1 MEQSEASKTDIEQI
15 YERIINAIMEH
26 RLSPGSKLGE
36 VRMAEAFGVSR
47 TKVRQVLMMLAK
59 TGLVEQFP
67 NRGAFIASPSVSQ
80 TLEIFATRRLLE
92 PVIVSNVIARAERQ
106 DLKRL
111 HQQIA
116 KEKDARKQRNR
127 QAIIRLSG
135 DFHMLLASMAGNRY
149 IEKMMGELCPLTC
162 LTISLYDAPHTP
174 ACPEDEHDQIV
185 AAIARRDES
194 AAIELMLH
202 HLHHIEGELQ
212 LDAVPNNNIDWNRI
226 FG

>member
-1 MEQSEASKTDIEQI
+1 MEQSEASKTDIEHI

-80 TLEIFATRRLLE
+80 TLEIFATRRLL
-92 PVIVSNVIARAERQ
+92 ERQ